1 MRWRLRRKRLQLI
14 GRIDQRRDREIS
26 ILDKLIEKARELAVE
41 VKERAVSLARN
52 VVDRVD
58 SLFGARERGTETGKE
73 LEQARPPT
81 LSPEEQLDRS
91 LAGLDKRLVL
101 EVSLDG

>member
-1 MRWRLRRKRLQLI
+1 LKRESCLL
-14 GRIDQRRDREIS
+14 
-26 ILDKLIEKARELAVE
+26 L
-41 VKERAVSLARN
+41 KERAVSLARN